1 MSLRRLRPTRS
12 ALLLTLVV
20 VLLGT
25 IPVLVPLLVTQAA
38 GSPGP
43 TPVAAATAPSASALP
58 VPAVPVQGTTPAS
71 EAATRPAATTAAPS
85 PTAASSTPPATTAA
99 PSPPAPAP
107 RTADPTPMPT
117 TPSPTAAQPRVQVA
131 AADLVVV
138 SVSWSPERPAPGEAV
153 TFSAVI
159 RNTGTVATPDR
170 THGVGFLVDGEKV
183 TWSAGST
190 APLAP
195 GEERTYTADGGVTS
209 ATWLA
214 TEGPHTI
221 QARADDPNQ
230 IEELSKANNTT
241 KNTLNIR

>member
-43 TPVAAATAPSASALP
+43 TPVAAATAPSA
-58 VPAVPVQGTTPAS
+58 
-71 EAATRPAATTAAPS
+71 
-85 PTAASSTPPATTAA
+85 
-99 PSPPAPAP
+99 PAP

-153 TFSAVI
+153 T
-159 RNTGTVATPDR
+159 
-170 THGVGFLVDGEKV
+170 
-183 TWSAGST
+183 
-190 APLAP
+190 
-195 GEERTYTADGGVTS
+195 
-209 ATWLA
+209 
-214 TEGPHTI
+214 
-221 QARADDPNQ
+221 
-230 IEELSKANNTT
+230 
-241 KNTLNIR
+241 